1 MSISELY
8 WFIFF
13 DEFISSLLLPLNERY
28 VLSTTLILNEEINIL
43 YSYFT
48 AFLGA
53 IAGAIMNFLLATMII
68 NGFNLKLKV
77 DRKIK
82 ITVICSL
89 MLLPLNYFGP
99 VCSSFA
105 ATIRLKFRLYLVVI
119 CVIYLTYF
127 LTLFLVQI

>member
-43 YSYFT
+43 YSYFS

-53 IAGAIMNFLLATMII
+53 IAGAIMNFLLATII
-68 NGFNLKLKV
+68 LNGFNLKLKV

-82 ITVICSL
+82 IIVICSL
-89 MLLPLNYFGP
+89 ILLPLNYFGP
-99 VCSSFA
+99 VFSSFA
-105 ATIRLKFRLYLVVI
+105 ATIRLKFRLYLLVI
-119 CVIYLTYF
+119 CIIYLAYF
-127 LTLFLVQI
+127 LTLFLV